1 MWYNCVVWFE
11 ITAANRSSVPKSK
24 ESRQNCCCQ
33 SEIREGYCRAQ
44 ISWPLRLGGIV
55 IQQGKECNIFGN
67 VYRL

>member
-1 MWYNCVVWFE
+1 MWYNCAVWFE
-11 ITAANRSSVPKSK
+11 ITAEK

-67 VYRL
+67 V